1 MLKQSEI
8 RALGN
13 SGELRKHFGPGW
25 TMHDLSCKKRNG
37 QDWKILWILE
47 FKNSG
52 AGASNLLTVLETVY
66 GTFDFDLQGVSFPP
80 Y

>member
-1 MLKQSEI
+1 
-8 RALGN
+8 
-13 SGELRKHFGPGW
+13 
-25 TMHDLSCKKRNG
+25 MHDLSCKKRNG